1 MDDDWSVVFS
11 TQDIFKAEIIKNT
24 LLTNNI
30 NAVLMNQKD
39 SSYLF
44 GTVKIYTKKKD
55 IKKAQK
61 IISE

>member
-11 TQDIFKAEIIKNT
+11 TQDIFKAEVIKNI
-24 LLTNNI
+24 LLANNI
-30 NAVLMNQKD
+30 NAILMNQKD

-44 GTVKIYTKKKD
+44 GTVKIYTRKED

>member
-11 TQDIFKAEIIKNT
+11 TQDIFKAEIIKNI

-30 NAVLMNQKD
+30 NAILMNQKD

-44 GTVKIYTKKKD
+44 GTVKIYTRKED

>member
-11 TQDIFKAEIIKNT
+11 TQDIFKAEIIRNI

>member
-11 TQDIFKAEIIKNT
+11 TQDIFKAEVIKNI
-24 LLTNNI
+24 LLANNI
-30 NAVLMNQKD
+30 NAILINQKD

-44 GTVKIYTKKKD
+44 GTVKIYTRKED